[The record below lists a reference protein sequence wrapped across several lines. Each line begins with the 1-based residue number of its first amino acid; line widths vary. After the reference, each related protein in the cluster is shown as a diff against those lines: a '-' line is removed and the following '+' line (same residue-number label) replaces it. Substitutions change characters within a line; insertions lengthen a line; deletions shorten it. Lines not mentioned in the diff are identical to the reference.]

1 MGRGDPAMTGHYTC
15 GNGHTGSWDE
25 TAAAGGA
32 FNGCGCVEAG
42 CGGTLNADQVE
53 RVDYKCNKCGWSFS
67 FSDATGTS
75 HVGEACYAGVC
86 DGQLHRPGGDAGLFT
101 ENYACDKCA
110 ATVKMNETAS
120 TGGSHV
126 GESHAGCAQTGKL
139 ARKTP
144 NVVTAIPKGNR
155 IELAHAAKS
164 GYKGIPVPSLG
175 NPLGV
180 SWNFEADTPLWA
192 HELAHNRYMEHAANA
207 GGANNAQHDHQNN
220 SSPSGRRSSLASSG
234 STSRARSKR
243 STSPIRWSGPNR
255 ARRLSCRTGTS
266 RSFATS
272 AARPTRAHGFAFS

>member
-1 MGRGDPAMTGHYTC
+1 MTGHYTC

-220 SSPSGRRSSLASSG
+220 STFNFTTINETVATSQMWDRACLMTYATHLKTYDPVRDRRYMCGKCLLKTRGWKLASV
-234 STSRARSKR
+234 AD
-243 STSPIRWSGPNR
+243 P
-255 ARRLSCRTGTS
+255 
-266 RSFATS
+266 
-272 AARPTRAHGFAFS
+272 AAGDHE